1 MYTRAQHN
9 ESLQEETV
17 QNEALLSDCY
27 KTSETHKICRTLLES
42 VQGSQLKH
50 IFYGLSVYHPRD
62 NTTRLSPVKRDISL
76 RCWQRSK
83 TELREESECWT
94 IIGSR
99 NMCKVN
105 FIRWL
110 IPLCCVYSLS
120 LCHKR
125 LQKNQWVCVCVR
137 NWSCS
142 THAPASRIRKLIQN
156 TTYHTFMWNNE
167 KIATIILKKKPAL
180 TICSRR
186 L

>member
-1 MYTRAQHN
+1 MQHN

-83 TELREESECWT
+83 TELREESERWT

-125 LQKNQWVCVCVR
+125 LQKNQWVCVCETEAEAAPPTLLLLGSE
-137 NWSCS
+137 NWSKTQLT
-142 THAPASRIRKLIQN
+142 THLCEIMRKSPPL
-156 TTYHTFMWNNE
+156 Y
-167 KIATIILKKKPAL
+167 
-180 TICSRR
+180 
-186 L
+186 